1 MLLMIVLFKKYRVFN
16 QRLILY
22 LAIASILQPLTYFFD
37 SYDLA
42 GDQGWCRFM
51 GIMTQYIDWVAV
63 LWISCITFTV
73 CIGAVLYKP
82 TDKLEMY
89 IHIYSISSIV
99 QVRMLELF
107 FVCLHSPYHVI
118 CWGIPVILAL
128 IPLIELTYGLA
139 GLWCWIR
146 SSINDEPLPLG
157 IAFQFTLYYI
167 PIAIIAIL
175 IVSMSMTVV
184 IIIHRRAKKYQGN
197 YNPNK
202 LEEIKTLQKEMRS
215 LYFYPWAFALLYTI
229 PFINRFRIAVGGT
242 HDVIPVGLSF
252 VLWLLH
258 ANTLPMLGTV
268 YTVIFALDKETRS
281 RLTWSNIKS
290 ALLRKNTSSVAKP
303 YSIDISV
310 EDKSKIE
317 PMTTPGISNEESV
330 VVSTIHAAGDSSNG
344 ECSKDIVIENSHSAD

>member
-82 TDKLEMY
+82 TDKLE
-89 IHIYSISSIV
+89 I
-99 QVRMLELF
+99 
-107 FVCLHSPYHVI
+107 PYHVI

-344 ECSKDIVIENSHSAD
+344 ECSKDIVIENSHTTD